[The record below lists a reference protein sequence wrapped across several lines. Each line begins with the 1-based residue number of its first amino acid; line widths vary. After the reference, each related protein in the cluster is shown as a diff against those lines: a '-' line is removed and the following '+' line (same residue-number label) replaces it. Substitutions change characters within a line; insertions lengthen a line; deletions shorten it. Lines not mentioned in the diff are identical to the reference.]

1 MQKMHKFS
9 PFLFYELITIMNVAK
24 SILAL
29 ALFNKIK
36 SDTELEQLTDSS
48 LKEEQKRR
56 KKSQSPKKDNT
67 KENTRGKHWKLVDG
81 KRVYY

>member
-1 MQKMHKFS
+1 
-9 PFLFYELITIMNVAK
+9 MNAAK

-36 SDTELEQLTDSS
+36 SEVELEQLTDSS

-56 KKSQSPKKDNT
+56 QKAQSPKKDKT
-67 KENTRGKHWKLVDG
+67 KENTRGK
-81 KRVYY
+81 